1 MKTLM
6 NQSLLEESIKDA
18 KALLVYFYSDQCAP
32 CISLRPKVEQL
43 LKEDYPEMK
52 LQLIN
57 SQSYPEITASFSVFA
72 FTTLILFFE
81 GREQQRFSKY
91 VSIQQLH
98 ETIGRPYSLI
108 FDTEP

>member
-1 MKTLM
+1 METPL
-6 NQSLLEESIKDA
+6 SLTTVIESIKDSQ
-18 KALLVYFYSDQCAP
+18 ALLIYFYSDQCAP

-57 SQSYPEITASFSVFA
+57 SQHFPEITASFSVFA
-72 FTTLILFFE
+72 FPSLILFFE

-108 FDTEP
+108 FDAES